1 VFQCLKC
8 STTISCW
15 RYFSLW
21 AWKTCC
27 VVPPLGTF
35 FTAFNPHDP
44 NVIIKPCLFHPWW
57 GCFQCAQNQIKDL
70 MLFEL
75 NEIHNSPW
83 SHCGSN
89 SWRRCYSSC
98 TMWITVGAIS
108 NWQNFGTSKV
118 PILQKSSTTLSCNFW
133 NFVTFQNVT
142 KCAKHEHFI

>member
-1 VFQCLKC
+1 MPRIRPLFHA
-8 STTISCW
+8 W
-15 RYFSLW
+15 RYFSLR

-44 NVIIKPCLFHPWW
+44 NVIIKPYLFYPLV
-57 GCFQCAQNQIKDL
+57 GMLSMCTKPIKDW
-70 MLFEL
+70 MLFEP
-75 NEIHNSPW
+75 NQIHNSSW

-98 TMWITVGAIS
+98 TMWVLVGAIS
-108 NWQNFGTSKV
+108 NWQNFGIFKV
-118 PILQKSSTTLSCNFW
+118 SILQKSGTTLSCNFR

-142 KCAKHEHFI
+142 KCVKHDHFI